1 MRTQILLERVA
12 VRLLELTR
20 AKIDGG
26 LLLEHIGA
34 LVLEDEVGHVAF
46 LVVES
51 RGVVLQ
57 ELAKMEPPAPQQVIA
72 AFQEPSRQGHL
83 LVATQSLSDGW
94 MTHGIPLQPLR
105 LLGSDPRPSNRNA
118 G

>member
-12 VRLLELTR
+12 VRMLELTR
-20 AKIDGG
+20 VKIDGG
-26 LLLEHIGA
+26 LHLEHLGS

-46 LVVES
+46 LIVEN
-51 RGVVLQ
+51 RGVVLR
-57 ELAKMEPPAPQQVIA
+57 ELQKMQPPPAAHVLA
-72 AFQEPSRQGHL
+72 TFQEPPRPGHL

-94 MTHGIPLQPLR
+94 RTHWIPLLIPR
-105 LLGSDPRPSNRNA
+105 VTPPGPRATSGSA

>member
-12 VRLLELTR
+12 VRMLELTR

-26 LLLEHIGA
+26 YLLEHLGA

-46 LVVES
+46 LIVEK
-51 RGVVLQ
+51 RGVVLR
-57 ELAKMEPPAPQQVIA
+57 ELSKMTPPPPEEVVAT
-72 AFQEPSRQGHL
+72 FQEPSRPGHL

-94 MTHGIPLQPLR
+94 RTHWIPLLI
-105 LLGSDPRPSNRNA
+105 PRMTPPGPRVTSA
-118 G
+118 E

>member
-12 VRLLELTR
+12 VRMLELTR
-20 AKIDGG
+20 AKLDGG
-26 LLLEHIGA
+26 LALEDVGA

-46 LVVES
+46 LVVDN
-51 RGVVLQ
+51 RGVVLR
-57 ELAKMEPPAPQQVIA
+57 ELSKMTPPAPAHVIA
-72 AFQEPSRQGHL
+72 TFQEPSRPGHL

-94 MTHGIPLQPLR
+94 LTHWIPL
-105 LLGSDPRPSNRNA
+105 LLPRAVTHRPRVSSGGA